1 MRLRYIP
8 HELVDSIGK
17 VEYLIPQIK
26 RAKTVSVD
34 TEFYRKSPSSGTLGL
49 ISVGTKDRV
58 YVFDVFSM
66 GKDLFDAGL
75 GNILESES
83 YIKVFF
89 DCREKCMLLE
99 QEYGIVV
106 KGILDVQLLYEIGN
120 GRERYANRNAFIS
133 YGCHKIDQ
141 EPKIGLKRLV
151 EKLEFP
157 GWPEYVNFKE
167 TVNDRREKWV
177 ERPLDIERPL
187 PKTMITYA
195 AADARFIL
203 DALGRIW
210 HNMTNKPELKSELMS
225 STNSRGGRPLIIEL
239 STYRARRYCN
249 INNSSCSSS
258 SSLLQTM
265 IEIIQSDYSS

>member
-89 DCREKCMLLE
+89 DCREDCLLLK

-106 KGILDVQLLYEIGN
+106 KRIVDVQLLYEIFDYTGY
-120 GRERYANRNAFIS
+120 GELYANRNAFIS
-133 YGCHKIDQ
+133 YGCHQFDQ
-141 EPKIGLKRLV
+141 GPKIGLKRLV
-151 EKLEFP
+151 EELEFP
-157 GWPEYVNFKE
+157 GWSEYVNLKE
-167 TVNDRREKWV
+167 TVNDRPEKWV
-177 ERPLDIERPL
+177 ERPL
-187 PKTMITYA
+187 PKKMITYA

-203 DALGRIW
+203 DAVGRIW
-210 HNMTNKPELKSELMS
+210 HNMKIKPQLKSELLS
-225 STNSRGGRPLIIEL
+225 STKSRGGRPLIIEL